1 MEAAR
6 MTVFRTIFLPCGSTA
21 HFDESSGISYRCD
34 SCFAVVGSIGQP
46 DRCSEESAKWKTL
59 KALGG
64 KGWDYEKGRQE
75 A

>member
-1 MEAAR
+1 

-21 HFDESSGISYRCD
+21 HFDESSGIGYRCD
-34 SCFAVVGSIGQP
+34 SCFAVVGSVGEP
-46 DRCSEESAKWKTL
+46 DRCQEESQKWKNL
-59 KALGG
+59 KTLGG